1 MKRRDAL
8 HGLTL
13 ASLLPLEAAESAVPP
28 LPDRKLLTA
37 NPETYWSRIRRE
49 QFLLPPGRAFLNNGS
64 LGVIARPVYHAL
76 LEYVRRSAALEVQE
90 YPRWGYETLDQE
102 RSEMAEFLGCHRDEL
117 AFTHNCTEAMSIV
130 ANGLDLKSGDEVLIT
145 DQEHTGG
152 LSCWKLKEARAG
164 IALRTVKIPVAPKD
178 SGEIAGRMISAITP
192 ATRVLS
198 FSGIT
203 TTTGL
208 ILPVEQICRAARDK
222 GVITVVDGAHMNGQI
237 PVTLRELGCD
247 YYAGSPHKW
256 MFAPAG
262 CGILFGRGDML
273 DRLWPAV
280 VSGGW
285 DNKKDL
291 RAARF
296 MMVGTNNRAIFHGMM
311 AGLRLLKDLG
321 PANVFARQ
329 KHLSRRIVDHVKRR
343 SYVELV
349 TPEDENLSAALV
361 TIRFKQDDLRPLFEA
376 MEKRRIWILGGK
388 QMRLSVHV
396 HTRPEDIDAFFS
408 VADRVL

>member
-1 MKRRDAL
+1 
-8 HGLTL
+8 
-13 ASLLPLEAAESAVPP
+13 
-28 LPDRKLLTA
+28 
-37 NPETYWSRIRRE
+37 
-49 QFLLPPGRAFLNNGS
+49 
-64 LGVIARPVYHAL
+64 
-76 LEYVRRSAALEVQE
+76 
-90 YPRWGYETLDQE
+90 
-102 RSEMAEFLGCHRDEL
+102 
-117 AFTHNCTEAMSIV
+117 
-130 ANGLDLKSGDEVLIT
+130 
-145 DQEHTGG
+145 
-152 LSCWKLKEARAG
+152 
-164 IALRTVKIPVAPKD
+164 
-178 SGEIAGRMISAITP
+178 
-192 ATRVLS
+192 
-198 FSGIT
+198 
-203 TTTGL
+203 
-208 ILPVEQICRAARDK
+208 
-222 GVITVVDGAHMNGQI
+222 
-237 PVTLRELGCD
+237 
-247 YYAGSPHKW
+247 

>member
-247 YYAGSPHKW
+247 Y
-256 MFAPAG
+256 
-262 CGILFGRGDML
+262 
-273 DRLWPAV
+273 
-280 VSGGW
+280 
-285 DNKKDL
+285 
-291 RAARF
+291 
-296 MMVGTNNRAIFHGMM
+296 
-311 AGLRLLKDLG
+311 
-321 PANVFARQ
+321 
-329 KHLSRRIVDHVKRR
+329 
-343 SYVELV
+343 
-349 TPEDENLSAALV
+349 
-361 TIRFKQDDLRPLFEA
+361 
-376 MEKRRIWILGGK
+376 
-388 QMRLSVHV
+388 
-396 HTRPEDIDAFFS
+396 
-408 VADRVL
+408 